1 MAEKKLLLGDEAIA
15 LGAIHAGIS
24 GVYAYPGTP
33 STEITEFIQNNP
45 LAKERKLHSTWCTNE
60 KTAMEAA
67 LGMSYA
73 GKRALVC
80 MKHVGMNVAA
90 DAFVNSAITGV
101 NGGLVVLAAD
111 DPSMHSSQNEQDS
124 RFYGKFA
131 MIPMLEPSSQ
141 QEAYDMMD
149 YAYTLSEKLKLPV
162 LMRVVTRLAHSRAG
176 VEIADIRE
184 ENQLNPDHERAHWVL
199 LPGNA
204 RKQYLDLVK
213 KQEKLEEVSS
223 KSPYNYLEGVNPEYD
238 YEFGVIAC
246 GIGYNYVKE
255 ADTDSCH
262 IPVLKVSQYPLP
274 AEEIR
279 TMADR
284 CGYVLVVED
293 GQPFVE
299 EQVKAIL
306 SSDYEIKGRLTE
318 TLPRTGEL
326 TPDNVGEAIGWG
338 IKRPFGKPQVVMPR
352 PPALCQG
359 CGHRDV
365 YDALNKVAAEYPD
378 ARIFGDIGCYTLGA
392 LPPFRA
398 IDSCVDMGASITMA
412 KGASD
417 AGVFPAIAV
426 IGDSTFTHSGMT
438 GLLDAVNDHA
448 NITVV
453 ISDNLTTAMT
463 GGQDSAGTNKFE
475 AICLGLGVEPEHV
488 RVVVPLPKNMEE
500 YPDARIFGDIGCYT
514 LGALPPFRAIDS
526 CVDMGASITMAKG
539 ASDAGV
545 FPAIAV
551 IGDSTFT
558 HSGMTGLLDAVNDH
572 ANITVVI
579 SDNLTTAM
587 TGGQDSAG
595 TNKFEAIC
603 LGLGVEPE
611 HVRVVVPLPKN
622 MEEITRTIREE
633 IEYKGVSVIIPRR
646 ECIQTLN
653 RKLRQKKADKA

>member
-1 MAEKKLLLGDEAIA
+1 MMKLLLGDEAVA
-15 LGAIHAGIS
+15 LGAVHAGIS

-33 STEITEFIQNNP
+33 STEITEYIQAHAP
-45 LAKERKLHSTWCTNE
+45 EVRSRWCTNE

-73 GKRALVC
+73 GKRSLVC

-131 MIPMLEPSSQ
+131 MIPILEPSTQ
-141 QEAYDMMD
+141 QEAYDMMP
-149 YAYTLSEKLKLPV
+149 YAYALSEELKLPV
-162 LMRVVTRLAHSRAG
+162 LMRVVTRLAHSRA
-176 VEIADIRE
+176 EIAVRE
-184 ENQLNPDHERAHWVL
+184 PLRQNVLNPDNERTHWVL

-204 RKQYLDLVK
+204 RRQYATLVEKQGTLLSK
-213 KQEKLEEVSS
+213 SEE
-223 KSPYNYLEGVNPEYD
+223 SPYNSEFKIQNSKLGVL
-238 YEFGVIAC
+238 AC
-246 GIGYNYVKE
+246 GIAYNYVMENDPHKLG
-255 ADTDSCH
+255 

-274 AEEIR
+274 EATIKAFAAQCESLLI
-279 TMADR
+279 A
-284 CGYVLVVED
+284 ED
-293 GQPFVE
+293 GQPMVE
-299 EQVKAIL
+299 EQVKAL
-306 SSDYEIKGRLTE
+306 LGADYPVIGRLTGA
-318 TLPRTGEL
+318 LPRMGEL
-326 TPDNVGEAIGWG
+326 TPDNVGAALGVSVEQPYANA
-338 IKRPFGKPQVVMPR
+338 QNVMPR

-412 KGASD
+412 KGAAD
-417 AGVFPAIAV
+417 AGVHPAIAV

-438 GLLDAVNDHA
+438 GLLDAVNDK
-448 NITVV
+448 
-453 ISDNLTTAMT
+453 S
-463 GGQDSAGTNKFE
+463 
-475 AICLGLGVEPEHV
+475 
-488 RVVVPLPKNMEE
+488 R
-500 YPDARIFGDIGCYT
+500 
-514 LGALPPFRAIDS
+514 
-526 CVDMGASITMAKG
+526 
-539 ASDAGV
+539 
-545 FPAIAV
+545 
-551 IGDSTFT
+551 
-558 HSGMTGLLDAVNDH
+558 
-572 ANITVVI
+572 ITVVI

-622 MEEITRTIREE
+622 MEEITRIIREE
-633 IEYKGVSVIIPRR
+633 IDYEGVSVIIPRR
-646 ECIQTLN
+646 ECMQTLK
-653 RKLRQKKADKA
+653 RKLRQNKTK